1 MPISTAADRAITWP
15 RFFGDGHSA
24 RSEEHTSELQSQ
36 SNLVCRLLLE
46 KKKHNT
52 IHYGIGDHPS
62 PRRNVRPTAP
72 ARLPLR
78 RAGYTCHALFQ
89 RVHRLTPLDRAQPLL
104 LTVA

>member
-46 KKKHNT
+46 KKKHDSVHSLPIENQVIAT
-52 IHYGIGDHPS
+52 REQAFKAISKTNHFPAELIRCQHY
-62 PRRNVRPTAP
+62 
-72 ARLPLR
+72 
-78 RAGYTCHALFQ
+78 
-89 RVHRLTPLDRAQPLL
+89 RAQNRMKPR
-104 LTVA
+104 TIATARQRSD